1 MNPCV
6 RTAISG
12 RPERTKTS
20 YAKRRGVVW
29 GRASD
34 KRRLVG
40 CSAAPKS
47 AKIFFR
53 ASFPHWKRLAIKRA
67 SRGVGR
73 ERGSES
79 AFCFD
84 ARPSPSRRP
93 TRACSGNAFCDGFR
107 ARTVDRGHLLHRA
120 RHAGRVHDAR
130 AHLLACRKKSE
141 PENVRG
147 VLRQRGG
154 NVRDSRMGFG
164 VRFFACRARI
174 EAICGRLARAH
185 LPRRLC
191 RLCRT
196 RLRPG
201 TGPTR

>member
-20 YAKRRGVVW
+20 YAESRGVVW

-40 CSAAPKS
+40 CSAPKS

-73 ERGSES
+73 ERGFES

>member
-1 MNPCV
+1 MGKSV
-6 RTAISG
+6 RQKASRRLFGGAEKRENLFSRFFSTL
-12 RPERTKTS
+12 EKTGEIN
-20 YAKRRGVVW
+20 ARRG
-29 GRASD
+29 ASD
-34 KRRLVG
+34 ASGGPNPLFVSTRGRLESSSDARVFGKRVLRWL
-40 CSAAPKS
+40 P
-47 AKIFFR
+47 R
-53 ASFPHWKRLAIKRA
+53 AYRRPWPPPPPRTT
-67 SRGVGR
+67 
-73 ERGSES
+73 RGS
-79 AFCFD
+79 CP
-84 ARPSPSRRP
+84 R
-93 TRACSGNAFCDGFR
+93 R
-107 ARTVDRGHLLHRA
+107 ARTPPRLW
-120 RHAGRVHDAR
+120 
-130 AHLLACRKKSE
+130 KKKRTG
-141 PENVRG
+141 NVRG

>member
-20 YAKRRGVVW
+20 YAERRGVVW

-40 CSAAPKS
+40 CSEAPKS

-67 SRGVGR
+67 SRGRTRAGVRIRFLFRRAAVSESSSDARVFGKR
-73 ERGSES
+73 VLRWLPRAYRRPWPPPPPRTTRGS
-79 AFCFD
+79 CP
-84 ARPSPSRRP
+84 R
-93 TRACSGNAFCDGFR
+93 R
-107 ARTVDRGHLLHRA
+107 ARTPPRLW
-120 RHAGRVHDAR
+120 
-130 AHLLACRKKSE
+130 KKKRTG
-141 PENVRG
+141 NVRG